1 MKALLKS
8 LVEFNKQVKPI
19 IKGAENPFFKSK
31 YASLDT
37 IQQTIREPLNANGL
51 VITQSNVFS
60 EGQILVET
68 RVWHSE
74 SGEYMSSIFP
84 IVVNKQSAQDYGS
97 AVSYAR
103 RYSLSGLLNLI
114 IENEDDDGNKAS
126 DKSVTIIAKKIADV
140 VVEKPYLKEGT
151 DEFNKVKNA
160 LSNGFK
166 LVDVRKKYNVSK
178 EVADLLTK

>member
-19 IKGAENPFFKSK
+19 IKGADNPFFKSK

-37 IQQTIREPLNANGL
+37 IQQTIRQPLNANGL
-51 VITQSNVFS
+51 VITQSNVMS
-60 EGQILVET
+60 EGQLLVET

-74 SGEYMSSIFP
+74 SGESMGSIFP

-97 AVSYAR
+97 AVSYAK

-126 DKSVTIIAKKIADV
+126 DKAVTIITEKP
-140 VVEKPYLKEGT
+140 KPYLNVGT
-151 DEFNKVKNA
+151 NEFDNVKLA
-160 LSNGFK
+160 LQNGFK

-178 EVADLLTK
+178 EIADLLTK

>member
-19 IKGAENPFFKSK
+19 IKGADNPFFKSK

-37 IQQTIREPLNANGL
+37 IQQTIKEPLNANGL
-51 VITQSNVFS
+51 VVTQSNIFI
-60 EGQILVET
+60 EGQLLVET
-68 RVWHSE
+68 KVWHSE
-74 SGEYMSSIFP
+74 SGESMGSIFP

-97 AVSYAR
+97 AVSYAK

-114 IENEDDDGNKAS
+114 IEDEDDDGNKAS
-126 DKSVTIIAKKIADV
+126 DKVTIIAKKIADEV
-140 VVEKPYLKEGT
+140 VDKPWLNEGT
-151 DEFNKVKNA
+151 DEFDKVKAA
-160 LSNGFK
+160 LQNGFK

-178 EVADLLTK
+178 KVADLLTK